1 MANIDRSKQDGMLI
15 YGKNSV
21 LGALTSGHPVEKIVF
36 ESGSDKDDRIRA
48 IKDVASRM
56 SVPME
61 YKVGSWFQKSL
72 GEEPHQGVAA
82 QCARVKL
89 LDMNSLM
96 GAMRPEPAYR
106 SIVLVDQVTD
116 PHNLGA
122 IIRVVAASGAGGL
135 VVTKDRTSPFSP
147 VVVSASA
154 GTAFGIPIAV
164 VANLAYAMERLK
176 KDGYWLYGLDATDG
190 NNYRKEK
197 YANPAAF
204 IVGSEGSGMREL
216 TRKNVDFFV
225 TIPMRSG
232 VESLKV
238 STALAVVLFRAI
250 EA

>member
-1 MANIDRSKQDGMLI
+1 MADVEKTKQGGMLV

-21 LGALTSGHPVEKIVF
+21 LGALVAGHPVEKVIF
-36 ESGSDKDDRIRA
+36 ESGSDKDDRVRA

-61 YKVGSWFQKSL
+61 YKVGTWFRKSL
-72 GEEPHQGVAA
+72 GDQPHQGVAA
-82 QCARVKL
+82 QCAPVKL

-96 GAMRPEPAYR
+96 AAMSPEPARR
-106 SIVLVDQVTD
+106 SLVLVDQVTD

-122 IIRVVAASGAGGL
+122 IIRVAAASGAGGL

-154 GTAFGIPIAV
+154 GTVFGIPIAV
-164 VANLAYAMERLK
+164 VANLAYVMERLK
-176 KDGYWLYGLDATDG
+176 KEKYWLYGLDAAEG
-190 NNYRKEK
+190 NDYRKEK
-197 YANPAAF
+197 YASPAAF
-204 IVGSEGSGMREL
+204 IIGSEGSGMREL

-225 TIPMRSG
+225 KIPMRSG
-232 VESLKV
+232 VESLNV